1 MKITRAALILLAAV
15 QISAGQSSA
24 FSYQAP
30 RQAEFGPEVESFLE
44 YCRAEEHELEFQLAH
59 NEITRREYTRSKNR
73 IAVHRDTVLR
83 IARASKVDEVPELHV
98 VTADEVDALI
108 EDGSR
113 LISTLK
119 PQAVIADRWR
129 FISKVT
135 RGEVFYVFERVAKN

>member
-1 MKITRAALILLAAV
+1 MTITRAALILLAAV
-15 QISAGQSSA
+15 QISTGWSSA
-24 FSYQAP
+24 FNDQAQK
-30 RQAEFGPEVESFLE
+30 QAEFGPEVESFLE

-59 NEITRREYTRSKNR
+59 NEISRREYIRSKNR

-83 IARASKVDEVPELHV
+83 IARASKIDEVPELHV
-98 VTADEVDALI
+98 VTVSEINALI

-119 PQAVIADRWR
+119 PQAVVAERWR

-135 RGEVFYVFERVAKN
+135 RGEVFYVFERIAKN